1 MSRALLK
8 TNTSAFTNLVQNW
21 AKQNSFIATNS
32 KNPASTINVISK
44 RFHIFWQING
54 IENAL
59 DVKMTVRPRAWLSRL
74 LNLALF
80 GALLFVI
87 CSLKELIKDY
97 TGIHIWNFFISV
109 SLFIS
114 ILWFRNHY
122 LWLKLTQLEKD
133 FWQQIQNTVDTEILS
148 RPNGQL
154 ESPKS
159 RFMTETLFACSV
171 VYICSA
177 FAGLYGFIISGILC
191 TFFITLIWTHLLK
204 DTDLRWH
211 WHFWIIGN
219 MSRWI
224 YVNITILAFAVALIS
239 IEILFPLRP
248 YESKN
253 SLSIPDLLSQGVF
266 RTTAPKTALVLETE
280 ARNYIYDLSRSQTHE
295 DISFQFSLYFDC
307 IFLLVIFC
315 MGLLFFSVIPIHGI
329 LKSKKTW
336 QNQTAELNQPP
347 LPRIPYLTHSWQQEI
362 PLHLILLI
370 SFHALIGGIL
380 NIVAWI
386 FCMESIAYTLFGK
399 CPISPAIANLW
410 SWVFAPCKI
419 LFGDF
424 YGQIIASLFVIILC
438 LPQIILLIVYI
449 RRFINHLSRM
459 FMALL
464 ANSHH
469 PLHPFIDQTCA
480 RFKITSP
487 LLIIVNHKTVSLS
500 VHDYPFIRRP
510 VILISQETLALLN
523 SEELKAA
530 LAHELA
536 HLKQGLW
543 RITVLK
549 LLSSLALF
557 PNHYLTLCVNW
568 AKNEIEADLFAL
580 QVTNSPKALKQAL
593 IKISTAQKTPTKQN
607 LLIKLFTDR
616 VSSVYFTLQY
626 FFGDNLFGYVHPFL
640 SERLEAIDTYTQQGK
655 SHV

>member
-1 MSRALLK
+1 MFLD
-8 TNTSAFTNLVQNW
+8 LVQDW
-21 AKQNSFIATNS
+21 SKQNDFIIPCSPNT
-32 KNPASTINVISK
+32 PSTINVINK
-44 RFHIFWQING
+44 RFHVSWQIDN

-59 DVKMTVRPRAWLSRL
+59 DVKMTVRPRTWLSRL
-74 LNLALF
+74 LNLALV
-80 GALLFVI
+80 GALSFVVY
-87 CSLKELIKDY
+87 SLKELIKEY
-97 TGIHIWNFFISV
+97 TGIHLLNFFISAF
-109 SLFIS
+109 LFIS

-122 LWLKLTQLEKD
+122 FWLKLTKLENH
-133 FWQQIQNTVDTEILS
+133 FWQEVQNTFDTEILS

-159 RFMTETLFACSV
+159 RFITETLFAYSV

-177 FAGLYGFIISGILC
+177 FAGTYGFIISGILC
-191 TFFITLIWTHLLK
+191 AFFITLIWTHLLK

-239 IEILFPLRP
+239 IEIFLPLRL

-253 SLSIPDLLSQGVF
+253 IPSISDLLSQGVF
-266 RTTAPKTALVLETE
+266 RTTAPQTALVLETE
-280 ARNYIYDLSRSQTHE
+280 ARSYIYDLSRSQTRD

-307 IFLLVIFC
+307 VFLLIIFC
-315 MGLLFFSVIPIHGI
+315 TGLLFFSIIPIRGI
-329 LKSKKTW
+329 LRSKKTW

-362 PLHLILLI
+362 PRHLKLLI
-370 SFHALIGGIL
+370 CFHALIGGII
-380 NIVAWI
+380 NITAGI
-386 FCMESIAYTLFGK
+386 FCMESIAYILFGK
-399 CPISPAIANLW
+399 CLIFLGIANLW

-424 YGQIIASLFVIILC
+424 YGQIIASLFVVILC

-449 RRFINHLSRM
+449 RRFISHLSRM

-469 PLHPFIDQTCA
+469 PLLPFIDQTCA

-487 LLIIVNHKTVSLS
+487 SQIIVNHKIVSLS
-500 VHDYPFIRRP
+500 VHDYPFLRRP

-530 LAHELA
+530 LAHELG

-557 PNHYLTLCVNW
+557 PNHYLTLCVHW
-568 AKNEIEADLFAL
+568 AKNEIEADRFAL
-580 QVTNSPKALKQAL
+580 QVTNSPRALKQAL
-593 IKISTAQKTPTKQN
+593 IKISTAQKAPIKQN

-616 VSSVYFTLQY
+616 VSSVYFTFQY
-626 FFGDNLFGYVHPFL
+626 FFGDSLFGYVHPTI
-640 SERLEAIDTYTQQGK
+640 SERLEAIDAEIR
-655 SHV
+655 